1 MKQIDIEHAITKMQT
16 SEFLQEDQLKILNEK
31 TDVFIKEMNDAFGY
45 NDGEPLEEDGLEFVM
60 QLMRYK
66 WMLVNGVCEE

>member
-16 SEFLQEDQLKILNEK
+16 SEFIQEDQLKILNEK
-31 TDVFIKEMNDAFGY
+31 TDAFIKEMNDEFGY
-45 NDGEPLEEDGLEFVM
+45 NDGEPLEEDGIEFVM

-66 WMLVNGVCEE
+66 WMLTNGVCEE